1 MKYRME
7 QMRYLRIIYV
17 TALLHHFLLLSL
29 RQKIEKNL
37 SSPLIVSQFTTNL
50 SIDWAEQTLDSG
62 IKIL

>member
-29 RQKIEKNL
+29 RQEIKKNL
-37 SSPLIVSQFTTNL
+37 SSPPTVSQITTNL
-50 SIDWAEQTLDSG
+50 SIDWAEQTLDSD